1 MKPRLEQETTEKAK
15 ETFQFTPVTIQT
27 ITTMKTT
34 YKLNLLAAAT
44 ACALAYSA
52 TSLVAQDSTNAV
64 KTTKLDESP
73 ERPLYHPWTV
83 GFETGTDGILGVF
96 GSWRFSDHL
105 GLGLGV
111 DYTQVSVSRV
121 GLAGIQYDVK
131 LRLLSEPLVLDVYP
145 WKKHSFHVGLGVMF
159 NQNELTGT
167 ASYTGTIVID
177 GHSFSTAQVGSLSMK
192 ISQQPVN
199 PYLTMGGNLLYFD
212 RAHRWALA
220 GELGIAYT
228 GDMKVSLTRSGSD
241 SRSIDDAVSNA
252 RHRLQDDAND
262 YAWWPVAKLAL
273 TYSF

>member
-1 MKPRLEQETTEKAK
+1 
-15 ETFQFTPVTIQT
+15 
-27 ITTMKTT
+27 MKTT
-34 YKLNLLAAAT
+34 YKQNLLAAAL
-44 ACALAYSA
+44 ACAFAYST
-52 TSLVAQDSTNAV
+52 TSLVAQDGTNAV
-64 KTTKLDESP
+64 KTPKLDESP

-105 GLGLGV
+105 GLRAGA
-111 DYTQVSVSRV
+111 DYTQISLSHV
-121 GLAGIQYDVK
+121 GIAGIQYDVK

-167 ASYTGTIVID
+167 ASYTGTITID
-177 GHSFSTAQVGSLSMK
+177 GQSFPTSQVGSLTMK

-199 PYLTMGGNLLYFD
+199 PYLSIGGNLLYFD

-220 GELGIAYT
+220 SELGVAYT
-228 GDMKVSLTRSGSD
+228 GDTKVSLTRSGSA

-252 RHRLQDDAND
+252 RNRLQDEAND
-262 YAWWPVAKLAL
+262 YAWWPVVKLAL